1 MRLNEIKIEK
11 FKPKKSKRVGR
22 GIGSGKGKTAGRGVK
37 GQKSRSGVS
46 INGFEGGQMPLHMR
60 LPKHGFKNPFKKSY
74 LLIDTT
80 KLNEMLKTKKILE
93 KKKVT
98 ISDFE
103 KLNFIVKKKYSGLKV
118 LLGEKLSGALNIEAH
133 SASKSVLKEFKRA
146 GGEIEIVKKVA
157 KPNIEKKEVKDGKER
172 ITKAKAKKKSI
183 IKEENMKKES
193 LKKSKKLKPSK
204 D

>member
-60 LPKHGFKNPFKKSY
+60 MPKHGFKNPFKKSY

-93 KKKVT
+93 KKKSNYFWFWKT
-98 ISDFE
+98 
-103 KLNFIVKKKYSGLKV
+103 
-118 LLGEKLSGALNIEAH
+118 
-133 SASKSVLKEFKRA
+133 
-146 GGEIEIVKKVA
+146 
-157 KPNIEKKEVKDGKER
+157 
-172 ITKAKAKKKSI
+172 
-183 IKEENMKKES
+183 
-193 LKKSKKLKPSK
+193 
-204 D
+204 